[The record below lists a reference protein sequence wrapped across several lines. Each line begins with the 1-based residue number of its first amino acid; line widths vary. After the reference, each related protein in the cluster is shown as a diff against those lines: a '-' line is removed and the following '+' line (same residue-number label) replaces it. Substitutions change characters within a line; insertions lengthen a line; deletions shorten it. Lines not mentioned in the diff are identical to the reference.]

1 LKKLEK
7 QGDYINMAKSYLT
20 PEELQAGNKWL
31 KTVFFPCVKQGA
43 SEYIAASS
51 WEKSDVVQSCKK
63 IYQFIVDR
71 KIDTQG
77 DLTQNFNTLGSVSY
91 FNTPDF
97 DYNDSYKIKSRTF
110 VKVFANICAKRE
122 IFWDD
127 AEYTPHE
134 LDYFKK
140 TVFGEALW
148 DFRCFVSQEPD
159 VRKVP
164 TASPA
169 ASTTRTTTGNGS
181 TTSAAPKAPRA
192 TGAGHTLY
200 RNNAGGIVGTSKDIL
215 TVPEMYCILGE
226 FNPKGKTS
234 PKIHVSPQGQGA
246 PLRVKYTSG
255 QGHNDCILYFDS
267 LAAANDFKTKCD
279 ANLPANVAFLKVKKL
294 ATDPNGYV
302 QVDTQ
307 YGPAWIKAS
316 KLHEEIVEDEA
327 DVELVEEVVTEEVE
341 QLPESYYREEYAK
354 AAFALN
360 ELLD

>member
-1 LKKLEK
+1 
-7 QGDYINMAKSYLT
+7 MAKSYLT

-31 KTVFFPCVKQGA
+31 KTVFFPCVKQGNA
-43 SEYIAASS
+43 DYIANGWNKLDCVKA
-51 WEKSDVVQSCKK
+51 CKA

-71 KIDTQG
+71 QIDTQ
-77 DLTQNFNTLGSVSY
+77 DTMTPHFETLGGTDYYNSSS
-91 FNTPDF
+91 F
-97 DYNDSYKIKSRTF
+97 DYNDTYKLRAKALMR
-110 VKVFANICAKRE
+110 VFANICAKRE

-127 AEYTPHE
+127 AEYTTFE

-140 TVFGEALW
+140 TPFGEILW

-159 VRKVP
+159 VLKVP
-164 TASPA
+164 TVG
-169 ASTTRTTTGNGS
+169 TTPRANANGGS
-181 TTSAAPKAPRA
+181 APAAPKAPRT
-192 TGAGHTLY
+192 TGSGHTLY
-200 RNNAGGIVGTSKDIL
+200 RNNAGGIIGTSKDIL

-267 LAAANDFKTKCD
+267 LATANDFKTKCD

-294 ATDPNGYV
+294 TTDPNGYV

-354 AAFALN
+354 AASALKD
-360 ELLD
+360 LLD

>member
-1 LKKLEK
+1 
-7 QGDYINMAKSYLT
+7 MAKSYLT
-20 PEELQAGNKWL
+20 PDELQAGNKWL
-31 KTVFFPCVKQGA
+31 KTVFFPCVKQGNA
-43 SEYIAASS
+43 EYVSNN
-51 WEKSDVVQSCKK
+51 WRKSDAVTACKA
-63 IYQFIVDR
+63 IYQAIVDR
-71 KIDTQG
+71 LLDTSGNLTSHFETLG
-77 DLTQNFNTLGSVSY
+77 DLDYYNDAS
-91 FNTPDF
+91 F
-97 DYNDSYKIKSRTF
+97 DYANTYKIKAKALM
-110 VKVFANICAKRE
+110 KVFANVCAKRE

-127 AEYTPHE
+127 AEYTPFE

-140 TVFGEALW
+140 TPFGEVLW

-159 VRKVP
+159 VRKAP
-164 TASPA
+164 
-169 ASTTRTTTGNGS
+169 
-181 TTSAAPKAPRA
+181 TTSTATPRAGANTPAAPRA
-192 TGAGHTLY
+192 PRTTGAGHTLY

-234 PKIHVSPQGQGA
+234 PKIHVSPQGQAA

-255 QGHNDCILYFDS
+255 QGHNDCILYFDN
-267 LAAANDFKTKCD
+267 LNAANDFKTKCD

-327 DVELVEEVVTEEVE
+327 DVELVEDVVTEEVE
-341 QLPESYYREEYAK
+341 QLPESYYREEYYK

>member
-1 LKKLEK
+1 
-7 QGDYINMAKSYLT
+7 MAKSYLT
-20 PEELQAGNKWL
+20 PEELQLGNKWL
-31 KTVFFPCVKQGA
+31 KHVFFPCVKQGNA
-43 SEYIAASS
+43 DYVATD
-51 WEKSDVVQSCKK
+51 WRKSDVVKACKEV
-63 IYQFIVDR
+63 YQFIVDR
-71 KIDTQG
+71 KLDTQG
-77 DLTQNFNTLGSVSY
+77 NLSNTFDVLGDVAY
-91 FNTPDF
+91 YNTAAF
-97 DYNDSYKIKSRTF
+97 DYSDTYKIKAKALMR
-110 VKVFANICAKRE
+110 VFANICAKRE

-127 AEYTPHE
+127 SEYTPFE

-140 TVFGEALW
+140 TAFGDTLW
-148 DFRCFVSQEPD
+148 EFRCFVSQEPD
-159 VRKVP
+159 TRKIAIP
-164 TASPA
+164 SSGAAKTTTGQTAAASA
-169 ASTTRTTTGNGS
+169 STASTTS
-181 TTSAAPKAPRA
+181 TPKAPRT

-215 TVPEMYCILGE
+215 SVPEMYCILGE

-267 LAAANDFKTKCD
+267 LSAANDFKTKCD
-279 ANLPANVAFLKVKKL
+279 ANLPANVAFLKVKKM

-316 KLHEEIVEDEA
+316 KLHEEIIEDEA
-327 DVELVEEVVTEEVE
+327 DVELVEDVVMEEIE
-341 QLPESYYREEYAK
+341 QLPESHYREKYSR
-354 AAFALN
+354 AAAALN

>member
-1 LKKLEK
+1 
-7 QGDYINMAKSYLT
+7 MAKSYLT
-20 PEELQAGNKWL
+20 PEELQTGNKWL
-31 KTVFFPCVKQGA
+31 KTVFFPCVKQGNTDYV
-43 SEYIAASS
+43 SGWS
-51 WEKSDVVQSCKK
+51 KSDVNVACKT
-63 IYQFIVDR
+63 IYKFIVDR
-71 KIDTQG
+71 QIDTGGTLEPHFDALGGAEYYG
-77 DLTQNFNTLGSVSY
+77 DASL
-91 FNTPDF
+91 
-97 DYNDSYKIKSRTF
+97 DYANVYKIKARTF
-110 VKVFANICAKRE
+110 MKIFANICARRE

-127 AEYTPHE
+127 GEYTPFE

-140 TVFGEALW
+140 TPFGETLW

-159 VRKVP
+159 TIKIK
-164 TASPA
+164 SPSSA
-169 ASTTRTTTGNGS
+169 RTSSSGNG
-181 TTSAAPKAPRA
+181 TPAAPKAPRA

-215 TVPEMYCILGE
+215 TVPYMYCIMGE

-234 PKIHVSPQGQGA
+234 PKIHVSPQGQSA

-255 QGHNDCILYFDS
+255 QGHNDCILYFES
-267 LAAANDFKTKCD
+267 LAAADDFKVKCD

-307 YGPAWIKAS
+307 YGPAYIKAS

-354 AAFALN
+354 AAAALK

>member
-1 LKKLEK
+1 
-7 QGDYINMAKSYLT
+7 MAKSYLT

-31 KTVFFPCVKQGA
+31 KTVFFPCVKQGNA
-43 SEYIAASS
+43 EYVSND
-51 WEKSDVVQSCKK
+51 WRKSDAVTACKA
-63 IYQFIVDR
+63 IYQAIVDR
-71 KIDTQG
+71 LLDTSGNLTAHFETLG
-77 DLTQNFNTLGSVSY
+77 DLDYYNDAS
-91 FNTPDF
+91 F
-97 DYNDSYKIKSRTF
+97 DYANTYKIKAKALM
-110 VKVFANICAKRE
+110 KVFANVCAKRE

-127 AEYTPHE
+127 AEYTPFE

-140 TVFGEALW
+140 TPFGEVLW

-159 VRKVP
+159 VRKTP
-164 TASPA
+164 TTSTATPRATTSGTKTPA
-169 ASTTRTTTGNGS
+169 APR
-181 TTSAAPKAPRA
+181 APRA

-234 PKIHVSPQGQGA
+234 PKIHVSPQGQAA

-255 QGHNDCILYFDS
+255 QGHNDCILYFDN
-267 LAAANDFKTKCD
+267 LNTANDFKTKCD

-327 DVELVEEVVTEEVE
+327 DVELVEDVVTEEVE

>member
-1 LKKLEK
+1 
-7 QGDYINMAKSYLT
+7 MAKSYLT
-20 PEELQAGNKWL
+20 PEELQTGNKWL
-31 KTVFFPCVKQGA
+31 KTVFFPCVKQGT
-43 SEYIAASS
+43 SEYIAASG
-51 WEKSDVVQSCKK
+51 WEKTDVIQSCKK

-77 DLTQNFNTLGSVSY
+77 DLTQNFTTLGSVTY
-91 FNTPDF
+91 YNTSAF
-97 DYNDSYKIKSRTF
+97 DYNDSYKIKARTL
-110 VKVFANICAKRE
+110 VKVFANVCAKRE

-127 AEYTPHE
+127 AEYTPFE

-140 TVFGEALW
+140 TIFGEALW

-159 VRKVP
+159 VLKVP
-164 TASPA
+164 TTGA
-169 ASTTRTTTGNGS
+169 TTT
-181 TTSAAPKAPRA
+181 APKTTANNGTTTAAPRA

-234 PKIHVSPQGQGA
+234 PKIHVSPQGQAA

-255 QGHNDCILYFDS
+255 QGHNDCILYFDNLS
-267 LAAANDFKTKCD
+267 TANDFKTKCD

-302 QVDTQ
+302 KVDTQ
-307 YGPAWIKAS
+307 YGDAWIKAS
-316 KLHEEIVEDEA
+316 KLHEEIIEDEP
-327 DVELVEEVVTEEVE
+327 DVELVEEVVAEEIE
-341 QLPESYYREEYAK
+341 QLPESVYREKYTN
-354 AAFALN
+354 AAAALK

>member
-1 LKKLEK
+1 
-7 QGDYINMAKSYLT
+7 MAKSYLT
-20 PEELQAGNKWL
+20 PEELQTGNKWL
-31 KTVFFPCVKQGA
+31 KTVFFPCVKQGNTD
-43 SEYIAASS
+43 YVSS
-51 WEKSDVVQSCKK
+51 WNKSDVNVACKT
-63 IYQFIVDR
+63 IYKFIVER
-71 KIDTQG
+71 QIDTGGTLEPHFDALGKAEYYG
-77 DLTQNFNTLGSVSY
+77 DSSLDYANT
-91 FNTPDF
+91 
-97 DYNDSYKIKSRTF
+97 YKIKARTF
-110 VKVFANICAKRE
+110 MKIFANICAKRE

-127 AEYTPHE
+127 GEYTPFE

-140 TVFGEALW
+140 TPFGETLW

-159 VRKVP
+159 VRK
-164 TASPA
+164 APA
-169 ASTTRTTTGNGS
+169 ATSATTRTTSAGNNAANGS
-181 TTSAAPKAPRA
+181 TTPAAPKAPRA

-267 LAAANDFKTKCD
+267 LSAANDFKTKCD

-327 DVELVEEVVTEEVE
+327 DVELVEDVVTEEVE
-341 QLPESYYREEYAK
+341 QLPESHYREKYSQ
-354 AAFALN
+354 AAAALK

>member
-1 LKKLEK
+1 
-7 QGDYINMAKSYLT
+7 MAKSYLT
-20 PEELQAGNKWL
+20 PEELQSGNKWL
-31 KTVFFPCVKQGA
+31 KTVFFPCVKQGNT
-43 SEYIAASS
+43 EYVAGSN
-51 WEKSDVVQSCKK
+51 WQKTDVMQSCKK

-77 DLTQNFNTLGSVSY
+77 DLTQNFNTLGSTDY
-91 FNTPDF
+91 YNTAAF
-97 DYNDSYKIKSRTF
+97 DYEDTYKMKAKTLM
-110 VKVFANICAKRE
+110 KVFANICAKRE

-127 AEYTPHE
+127 AEYTPFE

-140 TVFGEALW
+140 TPFGDALW

-159 VRKVP
+159 VIKVP
-164 TASPA
+164 TAGTATAAPKTTTTA
-169 ASTTRTTTGNGS
+169 ASNGS
-181 TTSAAPKAPRA
+181 TATAAPKAPRA

-255 QGHNDCILYFDS
+255 QGHNDCILYFDN
-267 LAAANDFKTKCD
+267 LADANNFKTKCD
-279 ANLPANVAFLKVKKL
+279 ANLPANIAFLKVKKL

-302 QVDTQ
+302 RVDTQ
-307 YGPAWIKAS
+307 YGDAWIKAS

-327 DVELVEEVVTEEVE
+327 DVELVEDVVTEEIE
-341 QLPESYYREEYAK
+341 QLPEGYYREEYSK
-354 AAFALN
+354 AAAALK

>member
-1 LKKLEK
+1 
-7 QGDYINMAKSYLT
+7 MAKSYLT

-31 KTVFFPCVKQGA
+31 KTVFFPCVKQGNA
-43 SEYIAASS
+43 EYVSND
-51 WEKSDVVQSCKK
+51 WRKSDAVTACKA
-63 IYQFIVDR
+63 IYQAIVDR
-71 KIDTQG
+71 LLDTSGNLTAHFETLG
-77 DLTQNFNTLGSVSY
+77 DLDYYNDAS
-91 FNTPDF
+91 F
-97 DYNDSYKIKSRTF
+97 DYANTYKIKAKALM
-110 VKVFANICAKRE
+110 KVFANVCAKRE

-127 AEYTPHE
+127 AEYTPFE

-140 TVFGEALW
+140 TPFGEVLW

-159 VRKVP
+159 VRKTP
-164 TASPA
+164 
-169 ASTTRTTTGNGS
+169 
-181 TTSAAPKAPRA
+181 TTSTAAPRATSSGANTSTAPKAPRA

-234 PKIHVSPQGQGA
+234 PKIHVSPQGQAA

-255 QGHNDCILYFDS
+255 QGHNDCILYFDN
-267 LAAANDFKTKCD
+267 LNAANDFKTKCD

-327 DVELVEEVVTEEVE
+327 DVELVEDVVTEEVE

>member
-1 LKKLEK
+1 MSNAWRRL
-7 QGDYINMAKSYLT
+7 DAITA
-20 PEELQAGNKWL
+20 
-31 KTVFFPCVKQGA
+31 
-43 SEYIAASS
+43 
-51 WEKSDVVQSCKK
+51 CKA
-63 IYQFIVDR
+63 IYQAIVDR
-71 KIDTQG
+71 LLDTSGSLTSHFKTLG
-77 DLTQNFNTLGSVSY
+77 DLDYYNDAS
-91 FNTPDF
+91 F
-97 DYNDSYKIKSRTF
+97 DYANTYKIKAKALM
-110 VKVFANICAKRE
+110 KVFANVCAKRE

-127 AEYTPHE
+127 AEYTPFE

-140 TVFGEALW
+140 TPFGEVLW

-159 VRKVP
+159 TIKVN
-164 TASPA
+164 SPSSTQA
-169 ASTTRTTTGNGS
+169 ARGGNGAP
-181 TTSAAPKAPRA
+181 AAPKAPRA

-200 RNNAGGIVGTSKDIL
+200 RSNAGGIVGTSKDIL
-215 TVPEMYCILGE
+215 PIPYMYCIIGE

-234 PKIHVSPQGQGA
+234 PKIHVSPQGQSA

-267 LAAANDFKTKCD
+267 LSAADDFKVKCD

-316 KLHEEIVEDEA
+316 KLHEEVVEDSSV
-327 DVELVEEVVTEEVE
+327 DVELVEDVVTEEIE
-341 QLPESYYREEYAK
+341 RLPESHYREKYTQ
-354 AAFALN
+354 AARALK

>member
-1 LKKLEK
+1 
-7 QGDYINMAKSYLT
+7 MAKSYLT

-31 KTVFFPCVKQGA
+31 KTVFFPCVKQGNMD
-43 SEYIAASS
+43 YIASG
-51 WEKSDVVQSCKK
+51 WNKTDVVKACKA

-71 KIDTQG
+71 QIDTQG
-77 DLTQNFNTLGSVSY
+77 NLTPQFETLGTTDYYNSAS
-91 FNTPDF
+91 F
-97 DYNDSYKIKSRTF
+97 DYSDTYKIRAKALM
-110 VKVFANICAKRE
+110 KVFANICAKRE

-127 AEYTPHE
+127 AEYTPFE

-140 TVFGEALW
+140 TPFGETLW

-164 TASPA
+164 T
-169 ASTTRTTTGNGS
+169 TGS
-181 TTSAAPKAPRA
+181 TTTAPRATTTANANGGSAPAAPKAPRT

-200 RNNAGGIVGTSKDIL
+200 RNNAGGIIGTSKDIL

-234 PKIHVSPQGQGA
+234 PKSHVSPQGQGA

-267 LAAANDFKTKCD
+267 LAKANDFKTKCD

-316 KLHEEIVEDEA
+316 KLHEEIIEDEA
-327 DVELVEEVVTEEVE
+327 DVELVEDVMTEEIE

>member
-1 LKKLEK
+1 
-7 QGDYINMAKSYLT
+7 MAKSYLT

-31 KTVFFPCVKQGA
+31 KTVFFPCVKQGNA
-43 SEYIAASS
+43 EYVSTG
-51 WEKSDVVQSCKK
+51 WRKSDVVSACKA
-63 IYQFIVDR
+63 IYQAIVDR
-71 KIDTQG
+71 FLDTK
-77 DLTQNFNTLGSVSY
+77 DVLTPHFDTLGSTEYYNDPS
-91 FNTPDF
+91 F
-97 DYNDSYKIKSRTF
+97 DYANTYKIKARTLM
-110 VKVFANICAKRE
+110 KVFANVCAKRE

-127 AEYTPHE
+127 AEYTPFE

-140 TVFGEALW
+140 TPFGETLW

-159 VRKVP
+159 VRKAP
-164 TASPA
+164 TVGTPSTSRATSA
-169 ASTTRTTTGNGS
+169 ANGG
-181 TTSAAPKAPRA
+181 TTSSAPKAPRT

-267 LAAANDFKTKCD
+267 LSAANDFKTKCD

>member
-1 LKKLEK
+1 
-7 QGDYINMAKSYLT
+7 MAKSYLT
-20 PEELQAGNKWL
+20 PEELQIGNKWL
-31 KTVFFPCVKQGA
+31 KTVFFPCVRQGNTDYV
-43 SEYIAASS
+43 SG
-51 WEKSDVVQSCKK
+51 WHKSDVNIACKT
-63 IYQFIVDR
+63 IYKFIVDR
-71 KIDTQG
+71 QMDAQG
-77 DLTQNFNTLGSVSY
+77 NLTAHFEALGKAEYYGDSSLDYSNT
-91 FNTPDF
+91 
-97 DYNDSYKIKSRTF
+97 YKIRSNTF
-110 VKVFANICAKRE
+110 MKVFANICAKRE

-127 AEYTPHE
+127 GEYTPFE
-134 LDYFKK
+134 LEHFKK
-140 TVFGEALW
+140 TPFGETLW

-164 TASPA
+164 TTNATPLKA
-169 ASTTRTTTGNGS
+169 ATANNSAAVSGN
-181 TTSAAPKAPRA
+181 TAPAAPKAPRA

-267 LAAANDFKTKCD
+267 LSAANDFKTKCD
-279 ANLPANVAFLKVKKL
+279 VNLPANVAFLKVKKL

-307 YGPAWIKAS
+307 HGPAWIKAS
-316 KLHEEIVEDEA
+316 KLHEEVEEAEA
-327 DVELVEEVVTEEVE
+327 DTMVITDPMTEDIE
-341 QLPESYYREEYAK
+341 QLPESHYRDKYSH
-354 AAFALN
+354 AAAALK